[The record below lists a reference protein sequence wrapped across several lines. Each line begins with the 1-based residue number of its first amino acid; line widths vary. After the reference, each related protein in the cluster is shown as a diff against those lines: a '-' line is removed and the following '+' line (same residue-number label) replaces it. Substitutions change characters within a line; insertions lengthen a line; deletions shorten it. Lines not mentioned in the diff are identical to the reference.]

1 MVRGRQSHP
10 KIGVS
15 HHAAICIQKAFRGY
29 AHRVV
34 YKRAVVNAERMK
46 YRLLMRISEQDARVA
61 QLTEQNKSF
70 RMMVESMAPVLAPG
84 MQVSL
89 ESARFCEDGQHRHL
103 ILGKD
108 GNAAIN
114 IDPKR
119 VNATGTVTENTFSP
133 SSTRETTWS
142 PCIMQRTTA
151 FFVFLMTRWILA
163 RWTSTNCP

>member
-114 IDPKR
+114 IDECDGDSYGEHFFTV
-119 VNATGTVTENTFSP
+119 VNAGNNLVALHNAKNN
-133 SSTRETTWS
+133 R
-142 PCIMQRTTA
+142 
-151 FFVFLMTRWILA
+151 FLRL
-163 RWTSTNCP
+163 SF